1 MKQTL
6 LFCALLCGVAF
17 TASATP
23 YVIGDPYP
31 GTNGDVIGDLSQFD
45 IRQIRFL
52 QLDQNLIQAEIDL
65 NYDGGDLTLAQFQV
79 GDDRLNIGDL
89 LFRVGN
95 DYRYGVA
102 LQTHSNSPNTGSAFH
117 TGGQAILAGALYR
130 INAGGVLTA
139 DDMLDNNCLTC
150 YRPNEA
156 VWMWNQNGTVTQL
169 TNPVTTPVTVA
180 HANQGNAAEL
190 LVRVSFVP
198 DSTFMQ
204 ALLSNQLSVHFASA
218 TCANDIID
226 GRVAVPEPGTWMM
239 LGAGL
244 IGLGLWRRKTSRG

>member
-1 MKQTL
+1 MKKAL
-6 LFCALLCGVAF
+6 VLCALLSIMAF

-31 GTNGDVIGDLSQFD
+31 GINGDVIGDLSAFD

-65 NYDGGDLTLAQFQV
+65 NYDGGDLTLAQFTV
-79 GDDRLNIGDL
+79 GGNQLNIGDL

-102 LQTHSNSPNTGSAFH
+102 LQTHSNSPNAGSSFH
-117 TGGQAILAGALYR
+117 TGGQAILAGALYQ

-139 DDMLDNNCLTC
+139 DDMLDDTCATC

-156 VWMWNQNGTVTQL
+156 VWMWNRNGSVTQL
-169 TNPVTTPVTVA
+169 TNAINNPVTVA
-180 HANQGNAAEL
+180 HANQGNPAEL

-198 DSTFMQ
+198 DNTFMQ
-204 ALLSNQLSVHFASA
+204 ALLGNQLSVHFASA
-218 TCANDIID
+218 TCANDIVD
-226 GRVAVPEPGTWMM
+226 GRLVVPEPGTWML

-244 IGLGLWRRKTSRG
+244 IGLGLWRRKTSRA